1 MIYVTVVKVSVYFD
15 IILKSFPEKK
25 LDEWFN
31 SNDIKILIGWS
42 FTNCVPSCGDLK
54 LNFVE
59 TARYDIS

>member
-31 SNDIKILIGWS
+31 SNDIGILIGW
-42 FTNCVPSCGDLK
+42 
-54 LNFVE
+54 
-59 TARYDIS
+59 